1 MAINIVDMLKS
12 QIGGQ
17 IAGQIGKKFGESEQ
31 SAKTGIEAMIP
42 TVLGGLL
49 KQATAP
55 GGAQKLDKA
64 LTDGGY
70 DGSLLDNISG
80 MLTGGGA
87 SGAGGKGGDV
97 MSMLFGDK
105 VAMIAPILAK
115 LTGMKPSSITS
126 ILGVVAPL
134 IMSFLGKQKQ
144 SMGLDANGMAS
155 FLTSQKDNIGAAM
168 PLGMVDAM
176 GLGSLGF
183 AKPSA
188 GRAVTP
194 APSAASGNGMSKV
207 LAVLAILAAVG
218 FGAYKYIFAGIR
230 PQGAAGNVLVEID
243 PNAVPMADPRSSM
256 APVEAAPTPET
267 TAAPV
272 ADSVEPA
279 AGKLTGVMDGLTL
292 PGMDQMPGFKSMFSS
307 MTESLEKIK
316 DTESAKAAMADLAS
330 MDEKLGTMT
339 SGLSA
344 LPEAMRGKVTESMKS
359 MMPEFQA
366 TIDKVMAIPGVKE
379 ILQPIIDSMMGKLKS
394 ITG

>member
-183 AKPSA
+183 AKPLA

-292 PGMDQMPGFKSMFSS
+292 PGMDQMPDFKSMFSS

-344 LPEAMRGKVTESMKS
+344 LPEAMRGKVTESIKS

>member
-183 AKPSA
+183 AKPLA

-279 AGKLTGVMDGLTL
+279 AGKLTGAMDGLTL
-292 PGMDQMPGFKSMFSS
+292 PGMDQMPDFKSMFSS

-344 LPEAMRGKVTESMKS
+344 LPEAMRGKVTESIKS